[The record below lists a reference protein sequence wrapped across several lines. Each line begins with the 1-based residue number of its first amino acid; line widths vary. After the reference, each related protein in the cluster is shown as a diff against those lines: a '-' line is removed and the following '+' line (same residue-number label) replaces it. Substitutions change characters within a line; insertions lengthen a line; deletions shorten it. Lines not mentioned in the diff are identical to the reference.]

1 MQCYQ
6 QQRRAVAGERRR
18 RREALVWV
26 STEVIYRRWRRG
38 TVDGSL
44 SFNIPSH
51 SHQAC
56 DPLTLTQREESLV
69 SDHLLLAH
77 HVFITLNHALRRH
90 RLEQERYR
98 CACFLRHAQRLIDLR
113 GTQSAALLVI
123 VHRER

>member
-18 RREALVWV
+18 RREASVWV
-26 STEVIYRRWRRG
+26 STEVIIHEKG
-38 TVDGSL
+38 PQCDPLT
-44 SFNIPSH
+44 FNSH
-51 SHQAC
+51 SHQTG

-98 CACFLRHAQRLIDLR
+98 CTCLLRHPQCLIDLR
-113 GTQSAALLVI
+113 CTQSAALLVI